1 MKNRI
6 IVLFVC
12 SLTFTFFFTSC
23 IDFKTKKKEVT
34 ETEVAEDF
42 NQVEVN
48 GEYRLSLP
56 KYMKKTDNLNEEA
69 SLQYQNIF
77 KETYTIVIDE
87 AKNDFVEMFTELEEY
102 DEGISVIKNYRNVQR
117 QLFSES
123 MYVDKE
129 SSPVALEING
139 MEAEMVDID
148 GRVDGIDEDI
158 SYFLTFVEGKEKVYM
173 IMSWTMTS
181 RKDTYESTFDGIA
194 KSFELIK

>member
-1 MKNRI
+1 MKTGTA
-6 IVLFVC
+6 LLLAL
-12 SLTFTFFFTSC
+12 SLSLCFTSC

-34 ETEVAEDF
+34 ATEVAGEDF
-42 NQVEVN
+42 NQIEVN

-56 KYMKKTDNLNEEA
+56 KYMRKTDNLNEEA

-87 AKNDFVEMFTELEEY
+87 SKDDFIEMFTELGEY
-102 DEGISVIKNYRNVQR
+102 DENISVIKNYRDVQQ
-117 QLFSES
+117 QLFAES

-129 SSPVALEING
+129 SSPIALEING

-158 SYFLTFVEGKEKVYM
+158 TYFLTFVEGKEKVYM

-194 KSFELIK
+194 KSFKLIN

>member
-1 MKNRI
+1 MKI
-6 IVLFVC
+6 GTTLLLTL
-12 SLTFTFFFTSC
+12 SLSFCFTSC

-34 ETEVAEDF
+34 ATEVAGEDF
-42 NQVEVN
+42 NHVEVN

-56 KYMKKTDNLNEEA
+56 KYMRKTDNLNEEA

-87 AKNDFVEMFTELEEY
+87 AKDDFVDMFTELGEY
-102 DEGISVIKNYRNVQR
+102 DENISLIKNYRNVQR

-129 SSPVALEING
+129 STPESLEING

-158 SYFLTFVEGKEKVYM
+158 SYFLTFVEGKKKVYM

-181 RKDTYESTFDGIA
+181 RKDTYEPIFDGIA
-194 KSFELIK
+194 KSFRLINQ

>member
-139 MEAEMVDID
+139 LEAEMVDID

-194 KSFELIK
+194 KSFQLIK